1 VKLLPAIS
9 IALLLITGSAN
20 AANDLMAARSDRYDV
35 QWGSI
40 SLGVGT
46 IRLQPMGDNCYA
58 YESTTDPVTL
68 VRWTYGAPSESSQF
82 CIVDGEVRPQRFA
95 YQNDKRKKDNFSLE
109 FDWKTRT
116 VRRLSGGTLSQREL
130 PALAYDRFVIREAVR
145 LWVMRLPDVAAKPG
159 AGSTTRPEAE
169 FTMVDD
175 DRIKTYR
182 FAVTG
187 REQIETAAGRFDTL
201 RVERVDDPRKSYR
214 YWLAPAR
221 GYVPVK
227 IEHLKDGKVE
237 LRMNL
242 LKD

>member
-1 VKLLPAIS
+1 MG
-9 IALLLITGSAN
+9 LLLVGGAASA
-20 AANDLMAARSDRYDV
+20 APSLLAARSDRYEV

-40 SLGVGT
+40 SLGTGT

-58 YESTTDPVTL
+58 YESTTDPVAL

-82 CIVDGEVRPQRFA
+82 CIVDGEIRAQRFA

-116 VRRLSGGTLSQREL
+116 VRLLRDGTLSQREL
-130 PALAYDRFVIREAVR
+130 PGLAYDRFVIREAVR
-145 LWVMRLPDVAAKPG
+145 LWVMRHPDVAARPE
-159 AGSTTRPEAE
+159 AELATRREAE

-175 DRIKTYR
+175 DRVKTYR
-182 FAVTG
+182 FAVIG
-187 REQIETAAGRFDTL
+187 RERIETAAGSFETL

-214 YWLAPAR
+214 YWLAPSR
-221 GYVPVK
+221 DYVPVK